1 MDFNFDINL
10 LKNPIILALI
20 CGILVTLYLYV
31 DSSLI
36 TKQPKSR
43 AEYIRNFIISSG
55 IFAILLPFYH
65 IPKRIFKEEVTPG
78 PAPF

>member
-36 TKQPKSR
+36 TKQQKSR
-43 AEYIRNFIISSG
+43 GEYVRNFIISSS
-55 IFAILLPFYH
+55 IFAILLPFYY
-65 IPKRIFKEEVTPG
+65 IPKRIFKEEITPG